1 MANSDA
7 TNSQRGA
14 ILFIGFFLAGII
26 VIWLLKQSTWDSIN
40 IVLILLPAAI
50 LAFYAFLSKFLPG
63 FKIRDDQNGDN
74 CYYLGF
80 LYTLVSLAATFYYY
94 HQTGINDEE
103 RINSAI
109 QSFGIAVS
117 STIVGVALRVFFHQI
132 RIDPEEVENATR
144 VELSKAAR
152 RVLKEMNATVMAFSS
167 FRTTTQQQIA
177 EGIEEVGKSTKE
189 SVKNTTDTIAEML
202 NDVSEPIKENSKIL
216 SQESKKITGI
226 IQSLT
231 DVMTEVQ
238 INLSQMKAPH
248 EMIDEKLTPFTNEI
262 SNLANKLTESS
273 ELQTKNTE
281 EILNNFKLINEYMGK
296 IESNTVSNTQKTED
310 FSNTIIELVRSQ
322 SDAKVNEYEQ
332 IKNVADNLTTISKQI
347 ENQNIREIIE
357 ESMKVYLGYL
367 NTHNQLQDELNKV
380 LEKYIERKK
389 TQKRKRSFLGRM
401 FGAGEQK
408 IE

>member
-7 TNSQRGA
+7 TNSIRGA
-14 ILFIGFFLAGII
+14 TLFIGFFLVGII
-26 VIWLLKQSTWDSIN
+26 VIWLLKQSTSDAIN
-40 IVLILLPAAI
+40 IVLVLLPAAI
-50 LAFYAFLSKFLPG
+50 LVFYAVLSKFLPG

-94 HQTGINDEE
+94 HQTGINDEA

-132 RIDPEEVENATR
+132 RIDPEEIENATR
-144 VELSKAAR
+144 IELSNAAR

-177 EGIEEVGKSTKE
+177 EGIEEIGKSTKE

-216 SQESKKITGI
+216 SRESKKITEI

-238 INLSQMKAPH
+238 INLSQLKVPH

-262 SNLANKLTESS
+262 SNLANKLSESS
-273 ELQTKNTE
+273 ELQIKNTE
-281 EILNNFKLINEYMGK
+281 EILNNFKLINEYMSK
-296 IESNTVSNTQKTED
+296 IEGNTVSNTQKTED
-310 FSNTIIELVRSQ
+310 FSNTIIELVKSQ
-322 SDAKVNEYEQ
+322 SDAKINEYEQ

-367 NTHNQLQDELNKV
+367 NTHNQLQDELNRV

-401 FGAGEQK
+401 FGAGE
-408 IE
+408 